1 MSSMLE
7 EYSILFGFGGRPQSP
22 KKKRWY
28 VCNVSFEKDMRNPV
42 WLCKETPE
50 SNIQLMVDE
59 YVSIPD
65 YVPRFLDS
73 YMVRRNLK
81 THIPVALV
89 EPSKSLETSH
99 PKRWILHEQPPGFPS
114 GRPVPSAGY
123 KDGNTQ
129 PKNPFQ

>member
-1 MSSMLE
+1 MSSILE

-28 VCNVSFEKDMRNPV
+28 VCNLGFDSRYDATWF
-42 WLCKETPE
+42 CKETPE
-50 SNIQLMVDE
+50 SKIQVIVDE
-59 YVSIPD
+59 YASVPE
-65 YVPRFLDS
+65 YMPRFLDS

-89 EPSKSLETSH
+89 EPSKSLETLS
-99 PKRWILHEQPPGFPS
+99 PKRSILYEQPPGFPS
-114 GRPVPSAGY
+114 GRPVPSADY

>member
-1 MSSMLE
+1 MSSILE
-7 EYSILFGFGGRPQSP
+7 EYSILFGFGGRPRNP

-28 VCNVSFEKDMRNPV
+28 VCNLGFDSQNDAT
-42 WLCKETPE
+42 WLCKETDE
-50 SNIQLMVDE
+50 SNIQLMVDQ

-73 YMVRRNLK
+73 NILRRKLK
-81 THIPVALV
+81 TQIPVALV
-89 EPSKSLETSH
+89 EPSKSLETLS
-99 PKRWILHEQPPGFPS
+99 PKRWILYEQPPGFPS
-114 GRPVPSAGY
+114 GRPDPSLGY